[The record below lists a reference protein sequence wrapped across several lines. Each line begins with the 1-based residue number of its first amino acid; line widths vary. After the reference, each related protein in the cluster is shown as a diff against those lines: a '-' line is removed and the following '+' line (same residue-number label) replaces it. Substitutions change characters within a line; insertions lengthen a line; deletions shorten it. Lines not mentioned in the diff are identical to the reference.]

1 MKRLA
6 ICSVWMLAWGAA
18 SVGFGA
24 NLGMWALT
32 TNGVGTSEEAAKVI
46 VGNFVGGSGIGA
58 ITYGTSGGYA
68 SGWTAN
74 ATPDATD
81 YFEVTIA
88 PTTGFSL
95 VVTEIDYSE
104 RRSSTGVREFQVR
117 ASTNNFSSYTLL
129 ATEPV
134 PDNDSERSHSI
145 SGLNLSVAEG
155 QTFRLRFYGYLAEGS
170 GGNWR
175 INDGS
180 LQIVGTAMSMT
191 GPPTVVFVPGSDA
204 RVHVSNT
211 LDVAVSVLPAGG
223 IQQWAVVPT
232 PAGTTNF
239 SAGTFHFTPAAAD
252 EGVSYALTM
261 LATNSYGSATGTLG
275 ITVTEYLSPGTYE
288 ITFDNVGEVKTG
300 WGVGAVTLNGRE
312 WIMDEAIIADS
323 DADLKHGARS
333 ARFGNYYQAT
343 MVSSN
348 TLLPAG
354 LGTVS
359 FWYAQYG
366 GGDNGVELVVEV
378 ATNAT
383 TGDWMEVG
391 RVDADGVTNLTKYAT
406 NVDLNQPM
414 YLRFRTD
421 YAEGVGSANVDSIL
435 IAPYQA
441 PTYTAYE
448 QYLRSYN
455 VTPGDSGTAPGEDW
469 DGDGVS
475 NTNEFNALTNPYDA
489 ASHP

>member
-1 MKRLA
+1 MKRFA
-6 ICSVWMLAWGAA
+6 ICSVGMLAWGAA
-18 SVGFGA
+18 TLGFGA
-24 NLGMWALT
+24 NLGMWTVTNAL
-32 TNGVGTSEEAAKVI
+32 GTSEEAAKVI
-46 VGNFVGGSGIGA
+46 VGNFVGGAGIGA
-58 ITYGTSGGYA
+58 ITFGPNGGYA
-68 SGWTAN
+68 NGWTLN

-88 PTTGFSL
+88 PTSGFSL
-95 VVTEIDYSE
+95 VVNEIDYGE
-104 RRSSTGVREFQVR
+104 YRSGTGIREFQVR
-117 ASTNNFSSYTLL
+117 VSTNNFSTYAVLETN
-129 ATEPV
+129 AV
-134 PDNDSERSHSI
+134 PDDTGSRSHSI
-145 SGLNLSVAEG
+145 PNLNLPVAEG
-155 QTFRLRFYGYLAEGS
+155 QTFRLRFYGYLAEQS

-175 INDGS
+175 INANS
-180 LQIVGTAMSMT
+180 LKIVGTAMSMT
-191 GPPTVVFVPGSDA
+191 GPPAVVFVPGSDA

-211 LDVAVSVLPAGG
+211 LDVAVSVLPTGG
-223 IQQWAVVPT
+223 IQQWWVIPT

-252 EGVSYALTM
+252 EGIPYTLSM
-261 LATNSYGSATGTLG
+261 LATNSYGTSTGTLG
-275 ITVTEYLSPGTYE
+275 ITVTEYLSPGSYE
-288 ITFDNVGEVKTG
+288 ITFDNPGEVKTS
-300 WGVGAVTLNGRE
+300 WGVGAVTLNGRT
-312 WIMDEAIIADS
+312 WFMDEAIIGDS
-323 DADLKHGARS
+323 DADRKFGARS
-333 ARFGNYYQAT
+333 AHFGNYYQAT

-366 GGDNGVELVVEV
+366 ASDAGAVLVVEV

-383 TGDWMEVG
+383 AGDWMEVG
-391 RVDADGVTNLTKYAT
+391 RVDANGVTNLTKYAT

-414 YLRFRTD
+414 YLRLRTD
-421 YAEGVGSANVDSIL
+421 FVAGVGDVNVDSIV

-448 QYLRSYN
+448 QYLLNYN